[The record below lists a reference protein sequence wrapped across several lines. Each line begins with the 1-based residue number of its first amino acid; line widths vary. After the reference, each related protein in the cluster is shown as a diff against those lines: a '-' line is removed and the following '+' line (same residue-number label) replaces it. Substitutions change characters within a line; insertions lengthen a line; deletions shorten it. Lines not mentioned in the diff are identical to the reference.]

1 MDPAYAARQ
10 NGQNVA
16 ARINWPQDEGQ
27 AFNAAAAD
35 DDDDLYS

>member
-10 NGQNVA
+10 TGQNAV
-16 ARINWPQDEGQ
+16 ARINWPADDGN

>member
-10 NGQNVA
+10 GGAAQ
-16 ARINWPQDEGQ
+16 ARINWPQDDGQ
-27 AFNAAAAD
+27 AFNAGAAD